1 MKKHKRRFTS
11 VMVWHFIRLG
21 YRSALFLLFL
31 GIYVTWRM
39 NEEMH
44 LGLDMRIR
52 PIVLGIIWIVF
63 MVEMMLRLFPSR
75 FESPGSQKQ
84 FYRNFVPAEQI
95 QDGPVP
101 VEQMSAEQKPDE
113 KAQAKQV
120 PVVRGKIDI
129 PDNNATMLVAFMWV
143 GLNLIFG
150 ALYMAHILD
159 DGIMILLACA
169 FAVCDMICILFFCP
183 FQTWFLKNK
192 CCGSCRIY
200 NWDYAMMFT
209 PLFFVKT
216 PYTWSLFFMS
226 ILLLLRWEIVFYL
239 HPERFSEKSNAYLAC
254 ENCTEKL
261 CGYKTQL
268 HSLWKKMI

>member
-1 MKKHKRRFTS
+1 MKKRSKFTS
-11 VMVWHFIRLG
+11 VMVWHFVRLG
-21 YRSALFLLFL
+21 YRAGLFLLFL
-31 GIYVTWRM
+31 GIYVAWRM

-44 LGLDMRIR
+44 LGMDMRIR

-63 MVEMMLRLFPSR
+63 MVEMMMRLFPTR

-84 FYRNFVPAEQI
+84 FRRNYMPTDNIAANGRIE
-95 QDGPVP
+95 
-101 VEQMSAEQKPDE
+101 
-113 KAQAKQV
+113 
-120 PVVRGKIDI
+120 I
-129 PDNNATMLVAFMWV
+129 PDNNGTMLVAFMWV